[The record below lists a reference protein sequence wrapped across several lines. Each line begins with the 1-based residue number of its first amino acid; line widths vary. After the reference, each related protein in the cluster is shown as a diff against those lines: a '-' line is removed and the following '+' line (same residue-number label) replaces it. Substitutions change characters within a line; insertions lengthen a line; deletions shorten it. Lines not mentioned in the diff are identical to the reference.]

1 MTYQANHRQ
10 LLSGSEI
17 MKRFH
22 TDKIGTVGIWIAALS
37 CPACFPA
44 FISLASVMGLGFL
57 SVFESIAI
65 NYLLPF
71 FTLVVLVSNL
81 YSWFNHKN
89 HLRGFLNT
97 TSPFVIFLVLYVF
110 WEFAFSRT
118 IFYVAL
124 LLMSFVAIIDVIKP
138 ISKRC

>member
-1 MTYQANHRQ
+1 
-10 LLSGSEI
+10 

-71 FTLVVLVSNL
+71 VT
-81 YSWFNHKN
+81 
-89 HLRGFLNT
+89 
-97 TSPFVIFLVLYVF
+97 
-110 WEFAFSRT
+110 
-118 IFYVAL
+118 
-124 LLMSFVAIIDVIKP
+124 
-138 ISKRC
+138 

>member
-1 MTYQANHRQ
+1 
-10 LLSGSEI
+10 

-110 WEFAFSRT
+110 WEFAFSGR
-118 IFYVAL
+118 FF
-124 LLMSFVAIIDVIKP
+124 MWHF
-138 ISKRC
+138 C